1 MTDAACDHL
10 PSYSHSGIW
19 LPSRAVSSQE
29 RARGAAGPMGCEVR
43 AGLEDITV
51 PLAMDSIG
59 VMPLLQGHKRP
70 CRLLKTRDVT
80 QALTVAGGA
89 RPDIAYFSMSAVGV
103 FRVALT
109 GRIERLGPPEA
120 RARVRA
126 IEEPYFEECRQR
138 FFALDQFPEN
148 ADRFAITYADVY
160 DEVANRAGQ
169 RAT

>member
-1 MTDAACDHL
+1 VTKERRSLRSAQLFAFRDMAAKPGGFLTGARAWRCRSD
-10 PSYSHSGIW
+10 GVRKCGQA
-19 LPSRAVSSQE
+19 SR
-29 RARGAAGPMGCEVR
+29 
-43 AGLEDITV
+43 
-51 PLAMDSIG
+51 DSIG